1 MSPARRSIRRRD
13 WPRGLYEV
21 RKGYF
26 VWREPGVNG
35 KQHTLGAMPY
45 AQARHEALMANEVL
59 LRRQP
64 TLVDRLQGG
73 THTVKDLLADM
84 QAAVL
89 SGRAMYLH
97 AARLRDAGRDFS
109 TEAAAAKLVCT
120 DAAMRWGHD
129 CAAPGDPPAPS
140 MTATIDG
147 AFVAGNIGAAAEFER
162 RLAGL
167 RAEGVPTE
175 GRCECGISFAAGLNG
190 RLFGE
195 VIGPGPQDPEVN
207 CVHVVPMHDAS
218 FAHCY
223 DEEDFEEEWADAV
236 TETLS
241 TEHALP

>member
-1 MSPARRSIRRRD
+1 MKYERKEECGC
-13 WPRGLYEV
+13 PRFASRCAHAPDGCV
-21 RKGYF
+21 A
-26 VWREPGVNG
+26 W
-35 KQHTLGAMPY
+35 
-45 AQARHEALMANEVL
+45 
-59 LRRQP
+59 
-64 TLVDRLQGG
+64 
-73 THTVKDLLADM
+73 
-84 QAAVL
+84 AVL
-89 SGRAMYLH
+89 FK
-97 AARLRDAGRDFS
+97 D
-109 TEAAAAKLVCT
+109 
-120 DAAMRWGHD
+120 
-129 CAAPGDPPAPS
+129 
-140 MTATIDG
+140 
-147 AFVAGNIGAAAEFER
+147 AAAEFER